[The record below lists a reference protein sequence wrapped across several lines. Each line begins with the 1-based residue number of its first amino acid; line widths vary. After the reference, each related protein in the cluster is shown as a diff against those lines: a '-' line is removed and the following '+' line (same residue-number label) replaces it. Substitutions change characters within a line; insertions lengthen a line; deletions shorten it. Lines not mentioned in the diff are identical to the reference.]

1 MCVFRLKPHPQTL
14 AELGESL
21 KLLET
26 LQGDLPRT
34 KALIPLIHDQ
44 FAVLDKYDI
53 DVEQDVS
60 TSLMHKHIRIYS
72 QAETW
77 TGLLIFNLY
86 CDCGI
91 FTVYNKH

>member
-1 MCVFRLKPHPQTL
+1 MCVFRLKQPPQTL
-14 AELGESL
+14 VELGESL

-26 LQGDLPRT
+26 LQGDLPKT

-60 TSLMHKHIRIYS
+60 TSLMHKYIQIFS
-72 QAETW
+72 QAK
-77 TGLLIFNLY
+77 
-86 CDCGI
+86 D
-91 FTVYNKH
+91 